1 MWTLPTA
8 IETSSFW
15 KTIKETDLFLM
26 QKSSENEAN
35 STMLKSVWAT
45 LQNVFDTKQPPYRII
60 LRTYQGGAVDANIQ
74 MIAAAETLKEAEADW
89 AWIEEML
96 LPELKQLEDK
106 GDKVAFALL
115 KFTSMVQNQDVETDE
130 KSSDAKFRAAA
141 RSWRQLFRMDD
152 TERLVNF
159 YSCSYHR
166 KLMNQGWM
174 YVSISHCCF
183 YSFVLGTET
192 KVVIEL
198 KDVEELSKEK
208 SKRGMISDSI
218 RIVTR
223 NKTEHFFSNLFQRDE
238 TFELLE
244 YLTNLALQR
253 LLKATSTDPAP
264 GLSLKHA
271 KSLTDM
277 LTSPAAIL
285 GLEKGGDVS
294 RPLKQSFELQRRNM
308 KFQWLF
314 NLPNAESIIEEISV
328 TCSVSGTNT
337 NFQGR
342 LYLSDTFLCFLSA
355 AKYQCQLA
363 LPFFAIMRVE
373 RINSQTS
380 TVAITARHQL
390 KLLFQFLGDR
400 TIADKFC
407 ASLKDRLQAHVGAMK
422 RLKSFLST
430 CQSEDLLSG
439 RDVQVGGLG
448 VKYGYVDSKKAVE
461 KSKLRYWISYFREY
475 GRNLTLVR
483 LPTFIKLVRI
493 GLPNTLR
500 GEIWELCSGAVYKRF
515 VNEGY
520 YERLHVEHGGE
531 VSLSTEEIEK
541 DLNRSLPEYS
551 GYQTAEGIN
560 QLRRVL
566 YAFSYHEP
574 EIGYCQAMNI
584 VVSVLL
590 IYLTEEQAFWI
601 LTVLCAQMLPGYY
614 TVNMV
619 GAVIDNHVF
628 ESLVHRFMPV
638 LGDHIK
644 RYDIQLSVACLPW
657 FLSLFINSLPLP
669 YSLRILDCFFM
680 EGAKVLFQV
689 GLAILKINGDAILN
703 IKDDGE
709 LMNILKEYFS
719 NLDDIFQEEGQ
730 NARPTT
736 KFNQLMLTAYREFQ
750 NVTNDMIVDLRKT
763 HQLKVIQNMDLY
775 AKRSVVR
782 NLTFTSKFTK
792 DELLFLC
799 DQFYTAQFYD
809 TKSAKLHPDRL
820 DFSQFKRL
828 VSKVAVWAN
837 TEADQDNQ
845 LARNGNDSSGKSI
858 VGSDFI
864 DRLFSKVFDIN
875 GDGLVDL
882 QDIVRGLA
890 KLIHSGSDAWIGI
903 IFSTHDG
910 DGDGELNRE
919 ETIHVSETLLFLT
932 RQLEG
937 DKHLGSVST
946 FLNRSFTSGET
957 DSAATSPAS
966 GAPEL
971 NTAST
976 GVPTTDAEDH
986 SNPPGAH
993 AFSLKQST
1001 MEAVIADDEFLKHLF
1016 AEVLPSQFKLYDTNT
1031 SVKQKVMAP
1040 SMHEISESLWSGGL
1054 KWATDRITT
1063 GKRIP
1068 SDTSTSS
1075 VAVPGAIVAAPVE
1088 SDMIASDPPDV
1099 ITEAVKHVDVSDEDT
1114 DYDRALLDEVDS
1126 LLREAELTDGD
1137 TSGIDTILT

>member
-159 YSCSYHR
+159 
-166 KLMNQGWM
+166 
-174 YVSISHCCF
+174 
-183 YSFVLGTET
+183 
-192 KVVIEL
+192 IEL

-500 GEIWELCSGAVYKRF
+500 GEIWELCSGAVYK
-515 VNEGY
+515 
-520 YERLHVEHGGE
+520 
-531 VSLSTEEIEK
+531 
-541 DLNRSLPEYS
+541 RSLPEYS